1 MRKRLLNFIKARTST
16 IVLVFIFSFFSFALH
31 AASLSGVVKDQL
43 GNPIEGANAR
53 LLQVL
58 QSGSFIQVGDIIT
71 VGADGAYAWT
81 VSPGSFVLRSYF
93 NASDVSL
100 VGAPNLTVIASE
112 DFEVN
117 ADTIRDSQFDFV
129 VLSGKVVDSNNIPI
143 ANVDIQTSINWHG
156 PEQGPLLTLS
166 QQSFTHDNGSVRTD
180 IDGNYVMLLFSTDT
194 CIASGFYPD
203 SADCLYDITYT
214 PPIGSGFSTYVR
226 SDFAISSAQNL
237 ELELILVDQLNP
249 KIIAGPYVKNIT
261 DRSVVIEWQ
270 TDEPVTS
277 LTQIVGG
284 EVFTNDQLLTQH
296 SVVITDLDLGTN
308 YNVQV
313 NTTDEQNNSSTTAS
327 FAFTTASNNTDSL
340 APQFI
345 QPPMITSIAETQITM
360 AFCANEPVS
369 GKFVVDNVD
378 YLLNELSNCHE
389 LTISDLNSN
398 QSYAVSAEITDIAGN
413 GPTASLVTNVKTLA
427 AADLNPPLIT
437 AGPTITDTSDSTAV
451 VRWTTNEPAS
461 SGISFNDGTN
471 YRVQNDTILVTEHS
485 AQITGLAAST
495 TYHLT
500 VASKDASGNSA
511 IQSQASQFVTKS
523 APDTAAP
530 LLIGR
535 ALVEDISNTSA
546 MISWRTDESSSTV
559 IIVGTAANNL
569 SRVETSLGFS
579 TKHQLTVTNLLPA
592 TTYYFAVESSDLAA
606 NKTTGSVT
614 SFTTRTAGSS
624 RGLEIIQ
631 QPVIERLTGS
641 SITLSWRTNLNADS
655 RLICEST
662 NGTSEVNKIERSKNH
677 ILTLIGLE
685 FNTGYRCVIYS
696 TDIEGMIASK
706 VIGALTTEEVDST
719 PPQCIAPPTFEGFVN
734 FAEISWQSDELA
746 TATVNYR
753 EKGSSQWLQK
763 SHSTLSLTGFALLTG
778 LSPDTDYELQVSL
791 TDAVGNSADC
801 ALSEFNSGA
810 QAMPAPVFSIQ
821 PFVTDIG
828 NFTAMV
834 NWSTEHA
841 SSGQVRFG
849 LTSSTMNEVESDPD
863 FKASHAVVLNN
874 LQAETT
880 YFLEVDAF
888 NSKGVITSSNTV
900 SFTTDPLLPAKII
913 SGPLV
918 KNITD
923 VSAVVEWETDKAS
936 NSSVVVAGGSTFTL
950 GPLTTFHSV
959 LLTGLTADT
968 DYAIMVSST
977 GDNGLTSTPLPANF
991 RTLALP
997 DSSLPSFVSGP
1008 TISSID
1014 NDKFTVSF
1022 CADEPVRSVISVET
1036 TGTGDTTDF
1045 TLDNAAVCHQFVVAG
1060 LTPRTQYSVVV
1071 AITDIASNGP
1081 VTSEPIIVTTLFDL
1095 DILPPEITGPIVTDI
1110 TQSTAIVRWTTNE
1123 ASTSGV
1129 TYSDGSSDNSLEDE
1143 ALVTTHTMYLSGL
1156 SASTTYTLTASSTDA
1171 AGNGP
1176 SISVPVEFTTLDLP
1190 DTTVPQIIAGPFVE
1204 NITTNSADILWTT
1217 NESASHLVYLG
1228 LADNALDQTISL
1240 TGFNTEHRVPV
1251 TNLLADTVYFFRVES
1266 SDLAGNTASSDV
1278 LSFKT
1283 LKPDAI
1289 PVTLSIIAGPD
1300 VENATTNS
1308 LTVSWQTNL
1317 DADSRLVCEAEQG
1330 SHSIEAAD
1338 AFSGTEQLALFYSV
1352 APTQSIDDQYIVI
1365 LKEQTDDTTGGEISS
1380 ASKNKAKRYGLS
1392 KKHYGQSKK
1401 QFRAQRKAAVKALAD
1416 EMSSKVKGKA
1426 LRQYSNAVPGF
1437 VLKMKAAQLH
1447 TLRKDPRIL
1456 MIEQD
1461 QFVHTTATQ
1470 NGATWGLD
1478 RIDQENLP
1486 LNSGFNYELDGSGV
1500 NAYIIDTGILIS
1512 HSDFG
1517 GRAVSG
1523 WDFIDNDANASD
1535 CNGHGTH
1542 VAGTVGGN
1550 IWGVAKNVNLT
1561 AIRVL
1566 DCNGSGTSSGVIA
1579 GIDWVTANAK
1589 FPAVANMSLGGGN
1602 SVALDAAVNRAIE
1615 AGITFAVAAGNS
1627 NINACSGSPNKVPAA
1642 ITVASSTSA
1651 DSRSSFSNWGSCID
1665 LFAPGSGITSTW
1677 SNGGTNTISGTS
1689 MASPHVAG
1697 AIALYLQ
1704 AHPDSSPAEV
1714 TASLKGYATADKISS
1729 LNGSPNLLL
1738 NIEFDGDT
1746 ELPTPPPPPPAEKIT
1761 FEISDPQR
1769 VKSHLL
1775 TLTGLDASTIYSCR
1789 VYSSDING
1797 NQVSAPLRGT
1807 TSDIPDTEAPVCS
1820 PEPSVTGFVDS
1831 AQISW
1836 ASNEL
1841 TTAVVNYRQLNSA
1854 DWLQNGTLDLAT
1866 QDSLLLTGL
1875 LPETEYE
1882 QLVTLT
1888 DVAGNSSQCPAGNFN
1903 TVAPGEIP
1911 DAIFILQPVV
1921 SNIGEHSATVSWRTL
1936 QPSTGNVRYGK
1947 VATNLV
1953 NQRADNSYE
1962 TAHSLNLQNLDANTV
1977 YYLKVDAFNILG
1989 ELTSSEIVNFTTLH
2003 FDNDFD
2009 NDGVLNEVDNC
2020 PLTPNPDQLDSDND
2034 GAGDACDPPDLI
2046 DNDFDK
2052 DGILNDVDNCPVNA
2066 NPDQVDSDNDGIGD
2080 VCDTLLVPENDFDND
2095 GVLNDVDNC
2104 PLTSNPDQLDSDND
2118 SVGDA
2123 CDTPEVVDNDFDND
2137 GILNDVDNCPVNANP
2152 DQLDSDID
2160 GIGDACD
2167 IPEFIDNDF
2176 DKDGILNDD
2185 DNCPVNANPDQVDS
2199 DNDGIG
2205 DACDTP
2211 SVPDN
2216 DFDNDGVLDDIDNCP
2231 LVPNAD
2237 QTDSDSNGIGDA
2249 CDAPLVSDDDYD
2261 NDGVLDD
2268 ADNCPLIPN
2277 ADQVDSDNDG
2287 IGDACDTPL
2296 VPDNDF
2302 DNDGVLDDIDNCPL
2316 TPNADQADTDG
2327 NGIGDACDAP
2337 LVSDD
2342 DYDDDGVLDD
2352 IDNCPLI
2359 PNTDQLDSDNDGIGD
2374 VCDPPEFVDN
2384 DFDKDGILN
2393 DDDNCPINAN
2403 PDQLDSD
2410 NDGIGDACD
2419 IPVVPDD
2426 DSDNDGVLNHVDNC
2440 PLTPN
2445 PDQLDSDNNGVGDVC
2460 DPAEVI
2466 NDFDQDGILDG
2477 VDNCPVDSN
2486 PDQLDSDNDGIGD
2499 ACDSPLVP
2507 NNDTDNDGVLNDV
2520 DNCPLTPN
2528 ADQLDSD
2535 NDGVGDVC
2543 DTPIVVDN
2551 DFDNDG
2557 VLDDVDNCPQVT
2569 NADQADRDNN
2579 GIGDVCDLPEIITP
2593 PPVEPIGISLS
2604 GIVNSEGV
2612 SVTGAEVA
2620 IYNSQKQFLS
2630 SDTTPADGAY
2640 LFENMLAGDYFI
2652 GVTPP
2657 AGSGLSNPTL
2667 QPISVADR
2675 DVVHLITLI
2684 GDALTLSGYLKDSQ
2698 GRVIDNIQVSLHQQ
2712 TTGNQ
2717 VGNSVRTNTLGYF
2730 EFSVAP
2736 GTYKLR
2742 PLVDVFNPATTRII
2756 PTYPVPD
2763 YAGIFHSPQN
2773 IQLSADTSLDV
2784 TLPFALLSGQTLD
2797 SLGNPVAGVG
2807 LTIRHQFSTTTQDY
2821 YLENYASNASSNA
2834 LSGANGDFEF
2844 ALFTGQ
2850 VVDIR
2855 LTPPSSRTDLAVT
2868 TISDYSLAD
2877 DASEIFTLV
2886 DGVSLSGMLKD
2897 TQGRPIDNTK
2907 VSLHQQ
2913 DSGDQLGQAV
2923 YTDASGLYQFQV
2935 EAGSYKIKPH
2945 LNPFGRG
2952 ESQRP
2957 AYPLPDFATVL
2968 YAEEN
2973 VVVAGAT
2980 LQDVVLPM
2988 AVLSGTTTDANGSP
3002 IADTRV
3008 TISHIAH
3015 KSNGSGDTGYYVES
3029 QGKSLVSHALTDA
3042 NGEFSLALFTGQA
3055 TDINFVPPLSNKVVS
3070 ATLISDYLITQDT
3083 TDTFVLTQPF
3093 TLSGYLKDE
3102 QSNPIDHTMITVHNQ
3117 SNRQLADAPVLTDA
3131 NGYFEFKVSAGSY
3144 QLRPY
3149 LQPVNQVDGSD
3160 VSATYP
3166 VPDSAAVYYQA
3177 KNISVFA
3184 NTSIDV
3190 TLPMSVL
3197 SGKAMDANGVIVPGV
3212 KLRIDHAY
3220 SENSISYY
3228 MENSG
3233 DGANSN
3239 AITASNGE
3247 FAFGLFTNQVTDI
3260 SVNPP
3265 ALSGFAI
3272 TNVSHN
3278 ISQETSEDIWLIH
3291 SDFAVPKIIAGPFV
3305 KHITDAGA
3313 VVEWL
3318 TDKLGSSVV
3327 DLSNG
3332 RRYQASPLT
3341 TYHSVVL
3348 TDLDPETLYLADVH
3362 SVDKDDRATETSSTS
3377 FTTLATPDDRAPL
3390 ILEGPLASNI
3400 THEQFTL
3407 SLCADEPVVGSL
3419 TVDSILFAQPLS
3431 FALSELALCHQLV
3444 IDGLTPNTAY
3454 TVVAEVTDVQGN
3466 GPTVSQ
3472 ALVVTTMSA
3481 PDVTAPVIQLI
3492 PMVIDISDTHATV
3505 IWTTDE
3511 ASTSGVSYNDG
3522 SQYHVVSDYNY
3533 VKQHSMPLAD
3543 LTPETTYTLTVSS
3556 TDAHGNGPTTSQ
3568 PISFTT
3574 LATPDTTG
3582 PIIIGSPLIQ
3592 NITHQSVVIRWETS
3606 EPATTRLVIGTSPN
3620 VLDKIE
3626 TKNGLKTFHNLP
3638 VTGLQPDTIYYFQ
3651 VQTSDAEG
3659 NLAMSEIMSFRTKV
3673 RGHQGNPHFMSE
3685 VEIKKLTNSRLT
3697 VYWVTDV
3704 NADARLICTSAAG
3717 TLEASNGK
3725 RTKKHT
3731 LTLTGLQPD
3740 TTYACT
3746 AYSTDHHGY
3755 TASQVINGG
3764 VVTSANAAEAD
3775 TVPPV
3780 TTATPVVES
3789 FGEIAT
3795 LKLLTDELS
3804 VALVEY
3810 RLEGTTSWLA
3820 VGAQEEKQ
3828 SHLILLYGLVPNS
3841 DYQLRYVLADIE
3853 GNQIQS
3859 QLIDFNSASLANLL
3873 APVFSL
3879 QPAISNIST
3888 DFALIQWANSQSAF
3902 GQVSYGRNVDELL
3915 DKEADVETDTNHQVI
3930 LAKLDP
3936 ATIYYAKAT
3945 AFNLL
3950 GETVSSEIVSFVT
3963 SAISD
3968 SADSDADGLLDV
3980 WEIQFGLDPQNADSD
3995 NDGMSDG
4002 WEIEFGLDPKN
4013 ASDAIED
4020 LDNDG
4025 LTNREEFIAAADP
4038 HQADSD
4044 NDGLPDGWEIEFGLD
4059 PQNASDAIED
4069 LDNDGLSN
4077 LEEFIAATDPNR
4089 ADSDNDG
4096 LPDGWEIEF
4105 GLDPQNVSDAIE
4117 DLDNDGLTN
4126 LEEFIAAT
4134 DPHQADSDNDGMP
4147 DGWEIEFGLDPQNS
4161 SDAIEDLDNDG
4172 LTNLEE
4178 FIGATDPHQ
4187 VLSDNDGMPD
4197 DWEVQFGLD
4206 PQNASDAIEDP
4217 DNDGLTNREEYA
4229 AQTDPHNADSDTDGM
4244 SDGWEVDHGLNP
4256 NDAADAHQDADND
4269 GVTNL
4274 IEYLIATDIE
4284 PPVIMLTP
4292 EITLD
4297 SRGLLTAVSMT
4308 NISAIDKVD
4317 GSVAVVNLGRTH
4329 LPPGH
4334 HLINWLAEDS
4344 AGNQTIATQTIH
4356 VNPQVMLSKT
4366 QITSEGNLVTV
4377 SVTLSGNA
4385 PVYPVL
4391 VPYSIGGTV
4400 DLADYTLSNDSNVT
4414 EQSSELEG
4422 AVIIEEG
4429 VKAVIVLQIVN
4440 DQIAESDEQLI
4451 VTLTDP
4457 VNAVMGVNA
4466 QHQLTITEGNIAP
4479 RLTLSA
4485 EQNGLPVTTVSAA
4498 DGPVTISVAVDD
4510 LNPADSHGFDWSAT
4524 NNLLADS
4531 DNNPMTLTFNPA
4543 NVSTDVY
4550 TAEVSVTD
4558 DGVPSEI
4565 VSATLNLR
4573 VIQSYPTL
4581 STNLDSDGD
4590 GISDLAEG
4598 HQDSDFDGIADYLDQ
4613 FEGSNWLQ
4621 QQVGSASENDNSY
4634 LMQVE
4639 HGPSLSLG
4647 TVALIDD
4654 DGGALVSATTLSNSA
4669 LFMQY
4674 GNDAGFTNAGGL
4686 FDFEIRHVSPVG
4698 SSVLLVIPLHQA
4710 IPTGASYRKLNLTH
4724 GWQDFVIDA
4733 NNQLYSTAGEAGV
4746 CPSPGD
4752 ASYIPGLNEG
4762 HFCVELTIEDGG
4774 ANDADHEANGEII
4787 DPGGVAVQ
4795 IMFEPIVSASSNQLG
4810 DTVFSSGDGELVV
4823 FSFNI
4828 TSDSTDAQIHE
4839 LTINASGSIN
4849 EETDIGNVSLYRDA
4863 NNNGIPEA
4871 PERIATGNYLSDN
4884 GELTFSLSQPY
4895 QLTIGDTNFLVTYQ
4909 F

>member
-1 MRKRLLNFIKARTST
+1 MCKRLLDFINAWTSA
-16 IVLVFIFSFFSFALH
+16 IVLAFIFSTFSFALH
-31 AASLSGVVKDQL
+31 AANLSGVVKDQL

-53 LLQVL
+53 LFQAL
-58 QSGSFIQVGDIIT
+58 GNGRFFQVGDIIK

-81 VSPGSFVLRSYF
+81 VSPGIFVLRSYF

-100 VGAPNLTVIASE
+100 VGAPNATIQSD
-112 DFEVN
+112 DFEVI

-129 VLSGKVVDSNNIPI
+129 VLSGKVLDSNNTPI
-143 ANVDIQTSINWHG
+143 ADVDIQTNISWLG
-156 PEQGPLLTLS
+156 PEQGPLLELS
-166 QQSFTHDNGSVRTD
+166 NQSLEHIDGSVRTD
-180 IDGNYVMLLFSTDT
+180 IDGNYVMLLFSTDS
-194 CIASGFYPD
+194 CIASGFYSD

-214 PPIGSGFSTYVR
+214 PPNASGFATSVR
-226 SDFAISSAQNL
+226 SDFAINNAQNL
-237 ELELILVDQLNP
+237 EQELILVDQLNP

-261 DRSVVIEWQ
+261 DQSVVIEWQ

-284 EVFTNDQLLTQH
+284 EAFTNNQLQTQH
-296 SVVITDLDLGTN
+296 SVVITNLDPDTN
-308 YNVQV
+308 YSAQV
-313 NTTDEQNNSSTTAS
+313 NTSDEQNNSSTTANLD
-327 FAFTTASNNTDSL
+327 FTTASSNTDSL
-340 APQFI
+340 APQFV
-345 QPPMITSIAETQITM
+345 QPLTTTFIAETQITL

-369 GKFVVDNVD
+369 GKFVVDNAD
-378 YLLNELSNCHE
+378 YLLNELSRCHE

-437 AGPTITDTSDSTAV
+437 SGPTITDISDSTAV
-451 VRWTTNEPAS
+451 VRWTTNEATS

-471 YRVQNDTILVTEHS
+471 YRVQNDTLLVTEHS
-485 AQITGLAAST
+485 VQITGLTAST

-500 VASKDASGNSA
+500 VASKDAAGNIA
-511 IQSQASQFVTKS
+511 TQPQSSQPQATQFVTRS

-546 MISWRTDESSSTV
+546 MISWQTDESSSTV
-559 IIVGTAANNL
+559 IFTGTAADNL
-569 SRVETSLGFS
+569 SRVETSPGFS
-579 TKHQLTVTNLLPA
+579 TSHQLALTNLLPA
-592 TTYYFAVESSDLAA
+592 TTYYFAVESSDLTG
-606 NKTTGSVT
+606 NKTSSSVT
-614 SFTTRTAGSS
+614 SFTTRIAGSS
-624 RGLEIIQ
+624 SGLEIISQ
-631 QPVIERLTGS
+631 AVIERLTGN
-641 SITLSWRTNLNADS
+641 SITLSWRTNLNAGS

-662 NGTSEVNKIERSKNH
+662 NGTSEVNKTELSKDH

-696 TDIEGMIASK
+696 TDIEGFTASK
-706 VIGALTTEEVDST
+706 VIGALTTGEVDST
-719 PPQCIAPPTFEGFVN
+719 PPHCIAPPTAEGFVN
-734 FAEISWQSDELA
+734 FAEISWQSDELT

-753 EKGSSQWLQK
+753 EKGSSQWLQN
-763 SHSTLSLTGFALLTG
+763 SHSTLTKTGFGLLTG
-778 LSPDTDYELQVSL
+778 LSPDTDYEHQVSL

-801 ALSEFNSGA
+801 ALGEFNSGA
-810 QAMPAPVFSIQ
+810 QASTPDVPAPAFSIQ

-828 NFTAMV
+828 NFTATV
-834 NWSTEHA
+834 NWSTERA
-841 SSGQVRFG
+841 SSGQIRFG
-849 LTSSTMNEVESDPD
+849 LTDSTMNEVESDPD
-863 FKASHAVVLNN
+863 FQASHAVVLNN

-880 YFLEVDAF
+880 YFLQVDAF
-888 NSKGVITSSNTV
+888 NSKGVMTSSDTV
-900 SFTTDPLLPAKII
+900 SFTTDSIPPVDLAPPKII

-923 VSAVVEWETDKAS
+923 VSAVIEWETDKAS

-950 GPLTTFHSV
+950 DPLTTFHSV

-968 DYAIMVSST
+968 GYATVVSST
-977 GDNGLTSTPLPANF
+977 DDNGLTSTPVPANF
-991 RTLALP
+991 TTLALP
-997 DSSLPSFVSGP
+997 DSTLPSFVSGP

-1014 NDKFTVSF
+1014 YDKFTVSF
-1022 CADEPVRSVISVET
+1022 CADEPVTSVISIET
-1036 TGTGDTTDF
+1036 TGTGDSTLGDRTDF
-1045 TLDNAAVCHQFVVAG
+1045 TLDSAAACHQFVVTG
-1060 LTPRTQYSVVV
+1060 LTPRTQYTVVV

-1081 VTSEPIIVTTLFDL
+1081 VTSEPLNVTTLFDL

-1129 TYSDGSSDNSLEDE
+1129 SYSDGSIDNLLEDE
-1143 ALVTTHTMYLSGL
+1143 ALVSTHTMYLSGL

-1176 SISVPVEFTTLDLP
+1176 SISAPVEFTTLDLP
-1190 DTTVPQIIAGPFVE
+1190 DTTAPQIIASPFVE
-1204 NITTNSADILWTT
+1204 NITTHSADILWTT

-1228 LADNALDQTISL
+1228 LADDALDQTFSL
-1240 TGFNTEHRVPV
+1240 TGLSTEHRVPV
-1251 TNLLADTVYFFRVES
+1251 VNLSADTIYFFQVES
-1266 SDLAGNTASSDV
+1266 SDLAGNTATSDV

-1283 LKPDAI
+1283 LKPGAI
-1289 PVTLSIIAGPD
+1289 PVTLEIIAGPD

-1330 SHSIEAAD
+1330 SHSTAD
-1338 AFSGTEQLALFYSV
+1338 AFSGTTFSGTTFSGTTFSDTDQLAPFYSV
-1352 APTQSIDDQYIVI
+1352 APTQSIDDQYIVL
-1365 LKEQTDDTTGGEISS
+1365 LKQPNS
-1380 ASKNKAKRYGLS
+1380 ASSKLKAQFYGLS
-1392 KKHYGQSKK
+1392 AKQSL
-1401 QFRAQRKAAVKALAD
+1401 AQRKVSVKAMAT
-1416 EMSSKVKGKA
+1416 EISRKVKGKA
-1426 LRQYSNAVPGF
+1426 LRHYSTAVAGF
-1437 VLKMKAAQLH
+1437 MLKMKAAQLH
-1447 TLRKDPRIL
+1447 TLRQDPRVL

-1461 QFVHTTATQ
+1461 QIMHATATQ

-1478 RIDQENLP
+1478 RIDQADLP
-1486 LNSGFNYELDGSGV
+1486 TNNNFNYELDGSGV
-1500 NAYIIDTGILIS
+1500 NAYIIDTGILTS

-1523 WDFIDNDANASD
+1523 WDYIDNDADASD

-1542 VAGTVGGN
+1542 VAGTVGGTT
-1550 IWGVAKNVNLT
+1550 WGVAKNVKLT

-1566 DCNGSGTSSGVIA
+1566 GCNGSGTSSGVIA

-1602 SVALDAAVNRAIE
+1602 SAALDAAVDRAID

-1704 AHPDSSPAEV
+1704 AHPNASPAEV
-1714 TASLKGYATADKISS
+1714 TASLKGYATADKISG

-1746 ELPTPPPPPPAEKIT
+1746 ELPTPPPPPLAEKIT

-1769 VKSHLL
+1769 VKSHQL
-1775 TLTGLDASTIYSCR
+1775 TLTGLDASTIYSCS

-1797 NQVSAPLRGT
+1797 NRVSASLRGT
-1807 TSDIPDTEAPVCS
+1807 TADIPDTEAPVCS
-1820 PEPSVTGFVDS
+1820 TEPSVTGFVDS

-1841 TTAVVNYRQLNSA
+1841 TTAVVNYRQFNSE
-1854 DWLQNGTLDLAT
+1854 DWLQNGTLDLAS

-1882 QLVTLT
+1882 QQITLT

-1903 TVAPGEIP
+1903 TVAPEAIP
-1911 DAIFILQPVV
+1911 DAIFTLQPVI
-1921 SNIGEHSATVSWRTL
+1921 SNISEHSATVSWQTME
-1936 QPSTGNVRYGK
+1936 PSSGNVRYGK

-1953 NQRADNSYE
+1953 DQRADNTYV

-1977 YYLKVDAFNILG
+1977 YYLQVDAFNILG
-1989 ELTSSEIVNFTTLH
+1989 ELTTSEIVNFTTLH

-2009 NDGVLNEVDNC
+2009 NDGVLNEEDNCPLTPNPDQLDSDNDGPGDACDPPTVIDNDLDKDGILNDVDNCPVNANPDQMDSDNDGIGDACDTPLIPDNDFDNDGVLDDVDNCPVNANPDQVDSDNDGVGDACDTPLIPDNDFDNDGVLDDIDNC

-2034 GAGDACDPPDLI
+2034 GAGDACDPPDEIDNDLDKDGILNDVDNCPVNANPDQVDSDNDGVGDACDTPLVPDNDFDNDGVLDDVDNCPLTPNTDQADSDNNGIGDACDAPVVSDDDYDDDGVLDDVDNCPLIPNADQADSDNDGLGDACDPPEVI
-2046 DNDFDK
+2046 DNDFDR

-2080 VCDTLLVPENDFDND
+2080 ACDAPLVPDNDFDND
-2095 GVLNDVDNC
+2095 GVLDDVDNC
-2104 PLTSNPDQLDSDND
+2104 PLIANADQTDSDND
-2118 SVGDA
+2118 GLGDA
-2123 CDTPEVVDNDFDND
+2123 CDPPDEV
-2137 GILNDVDNCPVNANP
+2137 
-2152 DQLDSDID
+2152 
-2160 GIGDACD
+2160 
-2167 IPEFIDNDF
+2167 IDNDF
-2176 DKDGILNDD
+2176 DKDGILNDV
-2185 DNCPVNANPDQVDS
+2185 DNCPVTSNPDQLDS

-2205 DACDTP
+2205 DACDIP
-2211 SVPDN
+2211 QVPDN

-2231 LVPNAD
+2231 L
-2237 QTDSDSNGIGDA
+2237 I
-2249 CDAPLVSDDDYD
+2249 
-2261 NDGVLDD
+2261 
-2268 ADNCPLIPN
+2268 
-2277 ADQVDSDNDG
+2277 
-2287 IGDACDTPL
+2287 
-2296 VPDNDF
+2296 
-2302 DNDGVLDDIDNCPL
+2302 
-2316 TPNADQADTDG
+2316 
-2327 NGIGDACDAP
+2327 
-2337 LVSDD
+2337 
-2342 DYDDDGVLDD
+2342 
-2352 IDNCPLI
+2352 
-2359 PNTDQLDSDNDGIGD
+2359 
-2374 VCDPPEFVDN
+2374 
-2384 DFDKDGILN
+2384 
-2393 DDDNCPINAN
+2393 
-2403 PDQLDSD
+2403 
-2410 NDGIGDACD
+2410 
-2419 IPVVPDD
+2419 
-2426 DSDNDGVLNHVDNC
+2426 
-2440 PLTPN
+2440 
-2445 PDQLDSDNNGVGDVC
+2445 
-2460 DPAEVI
+2460 
-2466 NDFDQDGILDG
+2466 
-2477 VDNCPVDSN
+2477 
-2486 PDQLDSDNDGIGD
+2486 
-2499 ACDSPLVP
+2499 
-2507 NNDTDNDGVLNDV
+2507 
-2520 DNCPLTPN
+2520 PN

-2535 NDGVGDVC
+2535 NDGFGDACDAPDISDDDYDDDGVKDDIDNCPLIPNADQLDSDNNGIGDVC
-2543 DTPIVVDN
+2543 DTPVVVEN

-2557 VLDDVDNCPQVT
+2557 VLDDVDNCPLIPNT
-2569 NADQADRDNN
+2569 DQADRDNN
-2579 GIGDVCDLPEIITP
+2579 GIGDACDVPEVISP
-2593 PPVEPIGISLS
+2593 PPVEPVGISLS
-2604 GIVNSEGV
+2604 GIVSGEGV
-2612 SVTGAEVA
+2612 PVTGAEVA
-2620 IYNSQKQFLS
+2620 IYNNQKQFLS
-2630 SDTTPADGAY
+2630 STTTPADGAY
-2640 LFENMLAGDYFI
+2640 LFENMRAGDYFI

-2657 AGSGLSNPTL
+2657 ADSGLGSPTL

-2684 GDALTLSGYLKDSQ
+2684 SDALILSGYLEDSQ

-2742 PLVDVFNPATTRII
+2742 PLVDVFNPAAIKSETGPII
-2756 PTYPVPD
+2756 PIYPVPD
-2763 YAGIFHSPQN
+2763 FAAIFHGPQN
-2773 IQLSADTSLDV
+2773 IQLSADSSLDV

-2797 SLGNPVAGVG
+2797 SQGNPVAGVG
-2807 LTIRHQFSTTTQDY
+2807 LSIRHQFSTATQDY

-2834 LSGANGDFEF
+2834 ISDADGSFEF
-2844 ALFTGQ
+2844 ALFTDQ
-2850 VVDIR
+2850 VVDIL
-2855 LTPPSSRTDLAVT
+2855 LTPPANRTDLAVT
-2868 TISDYSLAD
+2868 SISDYSLAT
-2877 DASEIFTLV
+2877 DANETFTLV
-2886 DGVSLSGMLKD
+2886 EGVSLSGVLQD
-2897 TQGRPIDNTK
+2897 TQGRQIDNTK

-2913 DSGDQLGQAV
+2913 DSGDQVGQAV
-2923 YTDASGLYQFQV
+2923 YTDANGLFQFQV
-2935 EAGSYKIKPH
+2935 ETGSYKIKPH

-2952 ESQRP
+2952 EGQRP

-2968 YAEEN
+2968 YAEED

-3015 KSNGSGDTGYYVES
+3015 VANGNGDTGYYLES
-3029 QGKSLVSHALTDA
+3029 QGQSLVSHALSDA
-3042 NGEFSLALFTGQA
+3042 NGEFSLALFTDQA

-3070 ATLISDYLITQDT
+3070 ATLISDYLITDDT

-3102 QSNPIDHTMITVHNQ
+3102 QDNPIDNTMVTVHNQ

-3131 NGYFEFKVSAGSY
+3131 NGYFEFKVAAGNY

-3149 LQPVNQVDGSD
+3149 LQTVNQVDDTD

-3166 VPDSAAVYYQA
+3166 VPDFAAVYYQA
-3177 KNISVFA
+3177 KNTSVFA
-3184 NTSIDV
+3184 DTSIDV

-3197 SGKAMDANGVIVPGV
+3197 SGKAMDANGVIVPAV
-3212 KLRIDHAY
+3212 KLRVDHAY

-3239 AITASNGE
+3239 AITASNGQ
-3247 FAFGLFTNQVTDI
+3247 FAFGLFTNQDTDI

-3291 SDFAVPKIIAGPFV
+3291 SDFAAPKIIAGPFV
-3305 KHITDAGA
+3305 KHITDNSA

-3318 TDKLGSSVV
+3318 TDKPGTSVV

-3332 RRYQASPLT
+3332 RRYQSSALT
-3341 TYHSVVL
+3341 TGHSVVL
-3348 TDLDPETLYLADVH
+3348 TDLDPETLYQADVH

-3377 FTTLATPDDRAPL
+3377 FTTLATPDYRAPL

-3407 SLCADEPVVGSL
+3407 SLCADEPVDGVL
-3419 TVDSILFAQPLS
+3419 TVDSTLYT
-3431 FALSELALCHQLV
+3431 LSELALCHELV

-3454 TVVAEVTDVQGN
+3454 TVVAEVTDEQDN
-3466 GPTVSQ
+3466 GPTVSLP
-3472 ALVVTTMSA
+3472 LVVTTLPA
-3481 PDVTAPVIQLI
+3481 PDVTPPVIQLI

-3522 SQYHVVSDYNY
+3522 SQYHVVSDGNY

-3556 TDAHGNGPTTSQ
+3556 TDRHGNGPTTSL

-3574 LATPDTTG
+3574 LSTPDTTA

-3592 NITHQSVVIRWETS
+3592 NITHQSVVIRWDTS
-3606 EPATTRLVIGTSPN
+3606 EPATTRLVIGTSAN
-3620 VLDKIE
+3620 ALDQIE
-3626 TKNGLKTFHNLP
+3626 TKNGLNTFHNLP

-3685 VEIKKLTNSRLT
+3685 VEILKLTDSRLT

-3704 NADARLICTSAAG
+3704 NADARLVCTSAAG
-3717 TLEASNGK
+3717 TLEVSNAK

-3731 LTLTGLQPD
+3731 LTLTGLQAD

-3746 AYSTDHHGY
+3746 AFSTDHHGY
-3755 TASQVINGG
+3755 TASQLIDGG
-3764 VVTSANAAEAD
+3764 VVTSANAAETD
-3775 TVPPV
+3775 TAPPV

-3810 RLEGTTSWLA
+3810 RLEGTTSWQA
-3820 VGAQEEKQ
+3820 VGVMEEKQ
-3828 SHLILLYGLVPNS
+3828 SHLLMLQELTPNS
-3841 DYQLRYVLADIE
+3841 DYQLRYALADIE
-3853 GNQIQS
+3853 GMQTEPEVIN
-3859 QLIDFNSASLANLL
+3859 FNSASLIDLPLPEFAT
-3873 APVFSL
+3873 
-3879 QPAISNIST
+3879 QPTINNIST
-3888 DFALIQWANSQSAF
+3888 DSAVIQWTNSHNAF
-3902 GQVSYGRNVDELL
+3902 GQVSYGRSIDDLL
-3915 DKEADVETDTNHQVI
+3915 DKEANVDADINHQVN

-3936 ATIYYAKAT
+3936 ATNYYAQVT

-3950 GETVSSEIVSFVT
+3950 GETVSSDIVSFVT

-3968 SADSDADGLLDV
+3968 SADSDADGLPDV
-3980 WEIQFGLDPQNADSD
+3980 WEIQFGLDAQNA
-3995 NDGMSDG
+3995 N
-4002 WEIEFGLDPKN
+4002 
-4013 ASDAIED
+4013 DAIED
-4020 LDNDG
+4020 LDSDG
-4025 LTNREEFIAAADP
+4025 LTNREEYTA
-4038 HQADSD
+4038 Q
-4044 NDGLPDGWEIEFGLD
+4044 
-4059 PQNASDAIED
+4059 
-4069 LDNDGLSN
+4069 
-4077 LEEFIAATDPNR
+4077 TDPN
-4089 ADSDNDG
+4089 N
-4096 LPDGWEIEF
+4096 
-4105 GLDPQNVSDAIE
+4105 
-4117 DLDNDGLTN
+4117 
-4126 LEEFIAAT
+4126 
-4134 DPHQADSDNDGMP
+4134 ADSDNDGMP
-4147 DGWEIEFGLDPQNS
+4147 DGWE
-4161 SDAIEDLDNDG
+4161 
-4172 LTNLEE
+4172 
-4178 FIGATDPHQ
+4178 
-4187 VLSDNDGMPD
+4187 
-4197 DWEVQFGLD
+4197 
-4206 PQNASDAIEDP
+4206 
-4217 DNDGLTNREEYA
+4217 
-4229 AQTDPHNADSDTDGM
+4229 
-4244 SDGWEVDHGLNP
+4244 VDHDLNP
-4256 NDAADAHQDADND
+4256 NDLADADLDADNN

-4274 IEYLIATDIE
+4274 NEYLNATDTE
-4284 PPVIMLTP
+4284 SPVISLTT

-4297 SRGLLTAVSMT
+4297 ARGPLTAVPTT
-4308 NISAIDKVD
+4308 NISASDNID
-4317 GSVAVVNLGRTH
+4317 GSVAVVNLDSTH

-4344 AGNQTIATQTIH
+4344 AGNRTIATQTINI
-4356 VNPQVMLSKT
+4356 NPQVMLSKT
-4366 QITSEGNLVTV
+4366 QISSEDNLVTV

-4391 VPYSIGGTV
+4391 IPFSISGTV
-4400 DLADYTLSNDSNVT
+4400 DLADYALSNDSNVT
-4414 EQSSELEG
+4414 EQSTEIEG
-4422 AVIIEEG
+4422 TLIIEKGDEESIEEG
-4429 VKAVIVLQIVN
+4429 VQAAIVLQIVN
-4440 DQIAESDEQLI
+4440 DQLAESDEQLI
-4451 VTLTDP
+4451 VTLSDP
-4457 VNAVMGVNA
+4457 VNAVMGVNT
-4466 QHQLTITEGNIAP
+4466 QHQLTITEANIAP

-4498 DGPVTISVAVDD
+4498 DGPVTISVTVDD
-4510 LNPADSHGFDWSAT
+4510 LNPADSHTFDWSAS

-4543 NVSTDVY
+4543 NVNIGVY

-4558 DGVPSEI
+4558 DGVPSET
-4565 VSATLNLR
+4565 VSSTLNLR
-4573 VIQSYPTL
+4573 VIESYPTL
-4581 STNLDSDGD
+4581 SANLDSDGD

-4598 HQDSDFDGIADYLDQ
+4598 HQDSDFDGIADYLDP

-4621 QQVGSASENDNSY
+4621 QQVGSASGSDNTYDNSY

-4647 TVALIDD
+4647 TLALTDT

-4674 GNDAGFTNAGGL
+4674 GSDADFTNVGGL

-4698 SSVLLVIPLHQA
+4698 SSVQLVIPLHQA
-4710 IPTGASYRKLNLTH
+4710 IPADASYRKLNPTF
-4724 GWQDFVIDA
+4724 GWQDFEIDA

-4752 ASYIPGLNEG
+4752 AAYQAGLTEG
-4762 HFCVELTIEDGG
+4762 HYCLMMLIQDGG
-4774 ANDADHEANGEII
+4774 ANDADGQANGTVV
-4787 DPGGVAVQ
+4787 DPGGVATPV
-4795 IMFEPIVSASSNQLG
+4795 PAPPA
-4810 DTVFSSGDGELVV
+4810 TPPATSGGGGG
-4823 FSFNI
+4823 
-4828 TSDSTDAQIHE
+4828 
-4839 LTINASGSIN
+4839 GSIFWMLW
-4849 EETDIGNVSLYRDA
+4849 IVVLASMR
-4863 NNNGIPEA
+4863 
-4871 PERIATGNYLSDN
+4871 R
-4884 GELTFSLSQPY
+4884 LTFTSR
-4895 QLTIGDTNFLVTYQ
+4895 F
-4909 F
+4909 

>member
-1 MRKRLLNFIKARTST
+1 MCKRLLNFIKVRSSAV
-16 IVLVFIFSFFSFALH
+16 VLTFIFSAFSFALH
-31 AASLSGVVKDQL
+31 AANLSGVVKDQL
-43 GNPIEGANAR
+43 GNPIEGANVK
-53 LLQVL
+53 LFEVL
-58 QSGSFIQVGDIIT
+58 QSNLFRQVGET
-71 VGADGAYAWT
+71 VKVGADGAYAWT
-81 VSPGSFVLRSYF
+81 VSPGSFVLRSDF

-100 VGAPNLTVIASE
+100 VGAPKADIRSE
-112 DFEVN
+112 DFEVIT
-117 ADTIRDSQFDFV
+117 DTIRDTQFDFV
-129 VLSGKVVDSNNIPI
+129 VLSGKVVDSNNTPI
-143 ANVDIQTSINWHG
+143 ANVDIQTNILWRG
-156 PEQGPLLTLS
+156 PEQGPLLELS
-166 QQSFTHDNGSVRTD
+166 QRSLDHVNGSVRTD

-194 CIASGFYPD
+194 CIASGFHPD

-214 PPIGSGFSTYVR
+214 PPIASSFGTAVR
-226 SDFAISSAQNL
+226 SNFAISSAQNL
-237 ELELILVDQLNP
+237 EQELILVDQLNP
-249 KIIAGPYVKNIT
+249 KIIAGLYVKNIT
-261 DRSVVIEWQ
+261 DHSVVIEWQ

-277 LTQIVGG
+277 LTQIIGG
-284 EVFTNDQLLTQH
+284 EVFTNDQLQTQH
-296 SVVITDLDLGTN
+296 SVVITDLDPGTN
-308 YNVQV
+308 YSVQV
-313 NTTDEQNNSSTTAS
+313 NTTDEQNNSSTTVS
-327 FAFTTASNNTDSL
+327 SAFTTASNTDSL

-345 QPPMITSIAETQITM
+345 QPLTITSIAETQITM

-369 GKFVVDNVD
+369 GKFVVDNID
-378 YLLNELSNCHE
+378 YLLNELSSCHE

-427 AADLNPPLIT
+427 APDLNPPLIT
-437 AGPTITDTSDSTAV
+437 AGPTITGISDATAI
-451 VRWTTNEPAS
+451 VRWTTNEPTS

-511 IQSQASQFVTKS
+511 EQSQATQFVTRS

-546 MISWRTDESSSTV
+546 MISWQTDESSSTV
-559 IIVGTAANNL
+559 IFVGTAADNL
-569 SRVETSLGFS
+569 SRVETSPGFS

-592 TTYYFAVESSDLAA
+592 TTYYFAVESSDLAG

-614 SFTTRTAGSS
+614 SITTRTAGSS
-624 RGLEIIQ
+624 SGLEIIS
-631 QPVIERLTGS
+631 QPVIERLTGN

-662 NGTSEVNKIERSKNH
+662 NGTSEVNKTELSKNH

-696 TDIEGMIASK
+696 TDIEGFIASK

-719 PPQCIAPPTFEGFVN
+719 PPHCIAPPTAEGFVN

-753 EKGSSQWLQK
+753 EKGTSQWLQH
-763 SHSTLSLTGFALLTG
+763 SHSTLTKTGFGLLTG
-778 LSPDTDYELQVSL
+778 LSPDTDYEHQVSL

-801 ALSEFNSGA
+801 ALGEFNSGA
-810 QAMPAPVFSIQ
+810 QATTPDVPAPAFSIQ

-828 NFTAMV
+828 NFTATV
-834 NWSTEHA
+834 NWSTERA

-849 LTSSTMNEVESDPD
+849 LTDSTMNDVESDPD
-863 FKASHAVVLNN
+863 FKTSHAVVLNN

-880 YFLEVDAF
+880 YFLQVDAF
-888 NSKGVITSSNTV
+888 NSKGVMTSSVTV
-900 SFTTDPLLPAKII
+900 SFTTNSIPPVDLVPPKII

-923 VSAVVEWETDKAS
+923 VSAVIEWVTDKAS
-936 NSSVVVAGGSTFTL
+936 NSSVVVAGGNTFTL
-950 GPLTTFHSV
+950 NPLTTFHSV

-968 DYAIMVSST
+968 GYATMVSST
-977 GDNGLTSTPLPANF
+977 DNNGLTSTPLPANF

-997 DSSLPSFVSGP
+997 DSTLPSFVSGP

-1014 NDKFTVSF
+1014 YDKFTVSF
-1022 CADEPVRSVISVET
+1022 CADEPVTGVISVET
-1036 TGTGDTTDF
+1036 TGTGETIDF
-1045 TLDNAAVCHQFVVAG
+1045 TLDNAAVCHQFVVTN
-1060 LTPRTQYSVVV
+1060 LTPRTQYTVVV

-1081 VTSEPIIVTTLFDL
+1081 VTSAPLTVTTLFDL
-1095 DILPPEITGPIVTDI
+1095 DILAPEITGPIVTDI
-1110 TQSTAIVRWTTNE
+1110 SQSTAIVRWTTNE

-1129 TYSDGSSDNSLEDE
+1129 SYSDGRSDNSLEDE

-1156 SASTTYTLTASSTDA
+1156 IASTTYTLTASSTDA

-1176 SISVPVEFTTLDLP
+1176 SISAPVEFTTLDLP
-1190 DTTVPQIIAGPFVE
+1190 DTTAPQIIAGPFVE
-1204 NITTNSADILWTT
+1204 DITTHSADILWTT
-1217 NESASHLVYLG
+1217 NESASHLVLLG
-1228 LADNALDQTISL
+1228 LADNALDQTFSL
-1240 TGFNTEHRVPV
+1240 TGFNIEHRVPV

-1266 SDLAGNTASSDV
+1266 SDLAGNTVASDV

-1283 LKPDAI
+1283 LKPGGGGGGGGFPA
-1289 PVTLSIIAGPD
+1289 TLEIIAGPD
-1300 VENATTNS
+1300 IENATTHS

-1317 DADSRLVCEAEQG
+1317 DADSRLVCEAEQTSVANNSVTAG
-1330 SHSIEAAD
+1330 KTNSSSTLNVQYYELSANQPPAQRNIPVK
-1338 AFSGTEQLALFYSV
+1338 LAPFHSV
-1352 APTQSIDDQYIVI
+1352 APTQSIDDQYIV
-1365 LKEQTDDTTGGEISS
+1365 LMKQQTSVAKISVIGGKTVQFYGLSANQSPAQRKVSVNTLAVEISS
-1380 ASKNKAKRYGLS
+1380 NVNG
-1392 KKHYGQSKK
+1392 
-1401 QFRAQRKAAVKALAD
+1401 
-1416 EMSSKVKGKA
+1416 KV
-1426 LRQYSNAVPGF
+1426 LRQYSNAVAGF
-1437 VLKMKAAQLH
+1437 VLKMNAAQLH
-1447 TLRKDPRIL
+1447 TLRQDPRIL

-1461 QFVHTTATQ
+1461 QIMHTTATQ

-1478 RIDQENLP
+1478 RIDQANLP
-1486 LNSGFNYELDGSGV
+1486 LNNDFNYNLDGSGV
-1500 NAYIIDTGILIS
+1500 NAYIIDTGILTS

-1523 WDFIDNDANASD
+1523 WDYIDNDADASD

-1542 VAGTVGGN
+1542 VAGTVGGTT
-1550 IWGVAKNVNLT
+1550 WGVAKNVKLT

-1602 SVALDAAVNRAIE
+1602 SAALDAAVDRAID

-1704 AHPDSSPAEV
+1704 AHPDSTPAEV
-1714 TASLKGYATADKISS
+1714 TASLKGYATANKISR

-1738 NIEFDGDT
+1738 NIEFDNDT
-1746 ELPTPPPPPPAEKIT
+1746 ELPTPPPPPPVEKIT
-1761 FEISDPQR
+1761 FEISNPQR

-1775 TLTGLDASTIYSCR
+1775 TLTGLDASTIYSCS
-1789 VYSSDING
+1789 VYSSDITG
-1797 NQVSAPLRGT
+1797 NQVSAALRGT
-1807 TSDIPDTEAPVCS
+1807 TSAIPDTEAPVCS
-1820 PEPSVTGFVDS
+1820 PEPSVTGFVNS

-1854 DWLQNGTLDLAT
+1854 DWLQNGTLNLAT

-1875 LPETEYE
+1875 QPETEYE
-1882 QLVTLT
+1882 QQITLT

-1903 TVAPGEIP
+1903 TVSPGAIP
-1911 DAIFILQPVV
+1911 DAIFTLQPVI

-1947 VATNLV
+1947 VATNMV
-1953 NQRADNSYE
+1953 DSRADNQNE
-1962 TAHSLNLQNLDANTV
+1962 IAHSLNLLNLDANTI
-1977 YYLKVDAFNILG
+1977 YYLQVDAFNILG
-1989 ELTSSEIVNFTTLH
+1989 EKTTSEIVNFTTLH

-2009 NDGVLNEVDNC
+2009 NDGILNEVDNC

-2034 GAGDACDPPDLI
+2034 GAGDACDPPDVI

-2066 NPDQVDSDNDGIGD
+2066 NPDQ
-2080 VCDTLLVPENDFDND
+2080 L
-2095 GVLNDVDNC
+2095 
-2104 PLTSNPDQLDSDND
+2104 
-2118 SVGDA
+2118 
-2123 CDTPEVVDNDFDND
+2123 
-2137 GILNDVDNCPVNANP
+2137 
-2152 DQLDSDID
+2152 
-2160 GIGDACD
+2160 
-2167 IPEFIDNDF
+2167 
-2176 DKDGILNDD
+2176 
-2185 DNCPVNANPDQVDS
+2185 DS

-2205 DACDTP
+2205 DACDIP
-2211 SVPDN
+2211 LVPDN
-2216 DFDNDGVLDDIDNCP
+2216 
-2231 LVPNAD
+2231 
-2237 QTDSDSNGIGDA
+2237 
-2249 CDAPLVSDDDYD
+2249 DYD

-2268 ADNCPLIPN
+2268 VDNCPLIPN
-2277 ADQVDSDNDG
+2277 ADQLDSDNDG
-2287 IGDACDTPL
+2287 L
-2296 VPDNDF
+2296 
-2302 DNDGVLDDIDNCPL
+2302 
-2316 TPNADQADTDG
+2316 
-2327 NGIGDACDAP
+2327 GDACDAP
-2337 LVSDD
+2337 VVSDN

-2352 IDNCPLI
+2352 VDNCPLI
-2359 PNTDQLDSDNDGIGD
+2359 PNADQLDSDNDGIGD
-2374 VCDPPEFVDN
+2374 VCD
-2384 DFDKDGILN
+2384 
-2393 DDDNCPINAN
+2393 
-2403 PDQLDSD
+2403 
-2410 NDGIGDACD
+2410 
-2419 IPVVPDD
+2419 
-2426 DSDNDGVLNHVDNC
+2426 
-2440 PLTPN
+2440 
-2445 PDQLDSDNNGVGDVC
+2445 
-2460 DPAEVI
+2460 
-2466 NDFDQDGILDG
+2466 
-2477 VDNCPVDSN
+2477 
-2486 PDQLDSDNDGIGD
+2486 
-2499 ACDSPLVP
+2499 
-2507 NNDTDNDGVLNDV
+2507 
-2520 DNCPLTPN
+2520 
-2528 ADQLDSD
+2528 
-2535 NDGVGDVC
+2535 
-2543 DTPIVVDN
+2543 TPIVVEN

-2557 VLDDVDNCPQVT
+2557 VLDDVDNCPLIPNT
-2569 NADQADRDNN
+2569 NQADRDNN
-2579 GIGDVCDLPEIITP
+2579 GIGDACDLPEIITP
-2593 PPVEPIGISLS
+2593 PPVEPVGISLS
-2604 GIVNSEGV
+2604 GIINGEGV
-2612 SVTGAEVA
+2612 PVTGAEVA
-2620 IYNSQKQFLS
+2620 IYNSQQQFLDS
-2630 SDTTPADGAY
+2630 VTTPADGAY

-2657 AGSGLSNPTL
+2657 TDSGLSNPTL

-2684 GDALTLSGYLKDSQ
+2684 GDALTLSGNLKDSQ

-2712 TTGNQ
+2712 NTGNQ
-2717 VGNSVRTNTLGYF
+2717 VGNSVRTDALGYF
-2730 EFSVAP
+2730 RFSVAP

-2742 PLVDVFNPATTRII
+2742 PLVDVFNPATTPII
-2756 PTYPVPD
+2756 PAYPVPD
-2763 YAGIFHSPQN
+2763 YAAIFHGPQN
-2773 IQLSADTSLDV
+2773 IQLSADISLDV

-2797 SLGNPVAGVG
+2797 SLDNPVAGVG
-2807 LTIRHQFSTTTQDY
+2807 LSIRHKFSTTTQDY
-2821 YLENYASNASSNA
+2821 YLENYATNATSNA
-2834 LSGANGDFEF
+2834 LSDANGNFEF
-2844 ALFTGQ
+2844 ALFTDQ
-2850 VVDIR
+2850 TVDIL
-2855 LTPPSSRTDLAVT
+2855 LTPPANRIDLAVT
-2868 TISDYSLAD
+2868 TISDYSLAA
-2877 DASEIFTLV
+2877 DASETFTLV
-2886 DGVSLSGMLKD
+2886 EGVSLSGVLQD

-2913 DSGDQLGQAV
+2913 DSGDQVGQAV
-2923 YTDASGLYQFQV
+2923 YTDANGLYQFQV
-2935 EAGSYKIKPH
+2935 ETGSYKIKPH

-2952 ESQRP
+2952 EGQRS

-2968 YAEEN
+2968 YAEKD
-2973 VVVAGAT
+2973 VLVAGAT

-3015 KSNGSGDTGYYVES
+3015 KSNGNGDTGYYLES
-3029 QGKSLVSHALTDA
+3029 QGKSLVSHAKTDA
-3042 NGEFSLALFTGQA
+3042 NGEFSLALFTDQA

-3102 QSNPIDHTMITVHNQ
+3102 QSNPIDNTMVTVHNQ

-3131 NGYFEFKVSAGSY
+3131 NGYFEFKVAAGNY

-3149 LQPVNQVDGSD
+3149 LQPVNQVDGTA
-3160 VSATYP
+3160 VLATYP
-3166 VPDSAAVYYQA
+3166 VPDFAAVYYQP

-3190 TLPMSVL
+3190 TLPISVL

-3239 AITASNGE
+3239 AITTNNGE

-3291 SDFAVPKIIAGPFV
+3291 SDFSVPKIIAGPFV
-3305 KHITDAGA
+3305 KHITDHSA

-3318 TDKLGSSVV
+3318 TDKPGTSVV

-3332 RRYQASPLT
+3332 RRYQTSPLT
-3341 TYHSVVL
+3341 TDHSVVL
-3348 TDLDPETLYLADVH
+3348 TVLDPETLYRADVH
-3362 SVDKDDRATETSSTS
+3362 SVDKDDRATETSSAS
-3377 FTTLATPDDRAPL
+3377 FTTLATPDYRAPL

-3407 SLCADEPVVGSL
+3407 SLCADEPVTGFI
-3419 TVDSILFAQPLS
+3419 TVDSTLFTLPT
-3431 FALSELALCHQLV
+3431 LALCHQLV

-3454 TVVAEVTDVQGN
+3454 TVVAEVTDAQGN

-3472 ALVVTTMSA
+3472 PLIVTTLPA

-3492 PMVIDISDTHATV
+3492 PMVIDISNTHATV

-3511 ASTSGVSYNDG
+3511 ASTSGVSYNNG
-3522 SQYHVVSDYNY
+3522 SQYHVVSDDNY

-3556 TDAHGNGPTTSQ
+3556 TDRHGNGPTTSL

-3574 LATPDTTG
+3574 LATPDTTA

-3592 NITHQSVVIRWETS
+3592 NITHQSVVIRWDTS
-3606 EPATTRLVIGTSPN
+3606 EPATTHLVIGTSAN
-3620 VLDKIE
+3620 ALDQIE

-3685 VEIKKLTNSRLT
+3685 VEIKKLTDSQLT

-3704 NADARLICTSAAG
+3704 NADARLVCTSAAG
-3717 TLEASNGK
+3717 TLEVSNAK

-3740 TTYACT
+3740 TTYVCT
-3746 AYSTDHHGY
+3746 AFSTDHHGY
-3755 TASQVINGG
+3755 TASQVIDGG
-3764 VVTSANAAEAD
+3764 VVTSTNDQSNSQFNAAEAD
-3775 TVPPV
+3775 TAPPV
-3780 TTATPVVES
+3780 TIATPVVEG
-3789 FGEIAT
+3789 FGETAM

-3804 VALVEY
+3804 VALIEY
-3810 RLEGTTSWLA
+3810 RLVGTTSWLA
-3820 VGAQEEKQ
+3820 IGALEEKQ
-3828 SHLILLYGLVPNS
+3828 SHLFLLHGLIPNS
-3841 DYQLRYVLADIE
+3841 DYEVRYLLADIDA
-3853 GNQIQS
+3853 NQMQYPAI
-3859 QLIDFNSASLANLL
+3859 IFNSASVSNLL
-3873 APVFSL
+3873 APNFAA
-3879 QPAISNIST
+3879 QPIINFIST
-3888 DFALIQWANSQSAF
+3888 DSAEIRWTNSLSAF
-3902 GQVSYGRNVDELL
+3902 GQVSYGRSVDELL
-3915 DKEADVETDTNHQVI
+3915 DKEANVDADIHHQVN

-3936 ATIYYAKAT
+3936 ATIYYAQVT
-3945 AFNLL
+3945 AFNLR

-3968 SADSDADGLLDV
+3968 SADSDADGLPDV
-3980 WEIQFGLDPQNADSD
+3980 WEIQFGLDPQNA
-3995 NDGMSDG
+3995 N
-4002 WEIEFGLDPKN
+4002 
-4013 ASDAIED
+4013 DAIED

-4025 LTNREEFIAAADP
+4025 LTNREEYAA
-4038 HQADSD
+4038 QS
-4044 NDGLPDGWEIEFGLD
+4044 
-4059 PQNASDAIED
+4059 
-4069 LDNDGLSN
+4069 
-4077 LEEFIAATDPNR
+4077 DPN
-4089 ADSDNDG
+4089 N
-4096 LPDGWEIEF
+4096 
-4105 GLDPQNVSDAIE
+4105 
-4117 DLDNDGLTN
+4117 
-4126 LEEFIAAT
+4126 
-4134 DPHQADSDNDGMP
+4134 ADSDNDGMP
-4147 DGWEIEFGLDPQNS
+4147 DGWE
-4161 SDAIEDLDNDG
+4161 
-4172 LTNLEE
+4172 
-4178 FIGATDPHQ
+4178 
-4187 VLSDNDGMPD
+4187 
-4197 DWEVQFGLD
+4197 
-4206 PQNASDAIEDP
+4206 
-4217 DNDGLTNREEYA
+4217 
-4229 AQTDPHNADSDTDGM
+4229 
-4244 SDGWEVDHGLNP
+4244 VDHDLNP
-4256 NDAADAHQDADND
+4256 NDAADADLDADSD
-4269 GVTNL
+4269 GLTNL
-4274 IEYLIATDIE
+4274 NEYLSATDTE
-4284 PPVIMLTP
+4284 SPVISLTT

-4297 SRGLLTAVSMT
+4297 SRGPLTAVSMT
-4308 NISAIDKVD
+4308 NISATDNVD
-4317 GSVAVVNLGRTH
+4317 GSVAVVNLDSTH

-4344 AGNQTIATQTIH
+4344 AGNRTISTQTIH

-4366 QITSEGNLVTV
+4366 QTSSEDNLVTV

-4391 VPYSIGGTV
+4391 VPFSIGGTV
-4400 DLADYTLSNDSNVT
+4400 DLADYALSNDSNVT
-4414 EQSSELEG
+4414 EQSTKIEG
-4422 AVIIEEG
+4422 TVIIEEG
-4429 VKAVIVLQIVN
+4429 VEAMIVLLIVD
-4440 DQIAESDEQLI
+4440 DQIAEGDEQLV

-4466 QHQLTITEGNIAP
+4466 QHRVTITQANIAP
-4479 RLTLSA
+4479 SLTLRA
-4485 EQNGLPVTTVSAA
+4485 EQNGLPLTTVSAA
-4498 DGPVTISVAVDD
+4498 DGPVTISVVVDD
-4510 LNPADSHGFDWSAT
+4510 LNPADSHAFDWSAT

-4531 DNNPMTLTFNPA
+4531 DNNPMTLTFDPA
-4543 NVSTDVY
+4543 NVSIGVY
-4550 TAEVSVTD
+4550 AAQVSVTD
-4558 DGVPSEI
+4558 DGLPSET

-4581 STNLDSDGD
+4581 SANLDSDND
-4590 GISDLAEG
+4590 GISDLTEG
-4598 HQDSDFDGIADYLDQ
+4598 HQDSDSDGIADYLDQ
-4613 FEGSNWLQ
+4613 FEGSSWLQ
-4621 QQVGSASENDNSY
+4621 QQVGIASENDNSY

-4639 HGPSLSLG
+4639 HGSSLSLG
-4647 TVALIDD
+4647 TVALIDA

-4674 GNDAGFTNAGGL
+4674 GNDADFTEVGGL
-4686 FDFEIRHVSPVG
+4686 FDFEIHHVSPIG
-4698 SSVLLVIPLHQA
+4698 SSVRIVIPLHQA
-4710 IPTGASYRKLNLTH
+4710 IPTDASYRKLNPTY
-4724 GWQDFVIDA
+4724 GWQDFAIDA

-4752 ASYIPGLNEG
+4752 AAYQAGLTEG
-4762 HFCVELTIEDGG
+4762 HYCLMMLIQDGG
-4774 ANDADHEANGEII
+4774 ANDADGQTNGTVV
-4787 DPGGVAVQ
+4787 DPGGVATPV
-4795 IMFEPIVSASSNQLG
+4795 PAPP
-4810 DTVFSSGDGELVV
+4810 TTSGGGGG
-4823 FSFNI
+4823 
-4828 TSDSTDAQIHE
+4828 
-4839 LTINASGSIN
+4839 GSIFWMLW
-4849 EETDIGNVSLYRDA
+4849 ILVLVSMKRF
-4863 NNNGIPEA
+4863 
-4871 PERIATGNYLSDN
+4871 
-4884 GELTFSLSQPY
+4884 TFTSR
-4895 QLTIGDTNFLVTYQ
+4895 F
-4909 F
+4909 